1 MFDDLFDFN
10 NNDEELNANYQEE
23 DEELWDTG
31 NVWSTGKLPKEVWT
45 TN

>member
-10 NNDEELNANYQEE
+10 NDEVNANYQDQE

-31 NVWSTGKLPKEVWT
+31 NVWSTGKLPSNIWT
-45 TN
+45 VD